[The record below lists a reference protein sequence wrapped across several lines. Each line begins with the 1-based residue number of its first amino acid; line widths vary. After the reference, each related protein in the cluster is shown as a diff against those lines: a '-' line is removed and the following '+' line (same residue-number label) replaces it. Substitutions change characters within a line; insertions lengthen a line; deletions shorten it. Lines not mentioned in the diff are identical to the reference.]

1 MLNKAAELC
10 ECPVSWILEDSKI
23 NAAIDARYLVVQYM
37 RRLGYSNDDVALAV
51 YLARGQE
58 LEPKE
63 IRSKAK
69 YVCKIF
75 RDYSERCN
83 NNKQF
88 IKTSQQMAEYCH
100 EAFDLMCLRH
110 KQA

>member
-1 MLNKAAELC
+1 MLLNKAAELC

-23 NAAIDARYLVVQYM
+23 NAAIDAKYLVVQYM

-51 YLARGQE
+51 CLARGK
-58 LEPKE
+58 EPEPNE
-63 IRSKAK
+63 IRAKAK

-83 NNKQF
+83 NNRQF
-88 IKTSQQMAEYCH
+88 VSVSEQMSEFCH
-100 EAFDLMCLRH
+100 EAFDLLFLRH
-110 KQA
+110 K